1 MKRAREMMKDVALKT
16 LLGLVAACNDAAA
29 GYAKAAKSVRHQDLS
44 NWLTRISYER
54 ERFAVD
60 LSEAISELEK
70 KPVTDLQEGGILR
83 GGWPELEQGLRSKE
97 EQEILEECILGDTG
111 TLKHYQDALAQDLP
125 ASIRS
130 IVEGQKAAV
139 ERDLDSLRSRVSRHK
154 SQHA

>member
-1 MKRAREMMKDVALKT
+1 MKRAREIMEDIALKA
-16 LLGLVAACNDAAA
+16 LLSLVAACNDAAE
-29 GYAKAAKSVRHQDLS
+29 GYANAAKSVRHQDLS
-44 NWLTRISYER
+44 NWLARISYER

-60 LSEAISELEK
+60 LSDAISELEG
-70 KPVTDLQEGGILR
+70 KPRIDLQQGGILH
-83 GGWPELEQGLRSKE
+83 GGWPELEQRLQPKG

-111 TLKHYQDALAQDLP
+111 TLKHYDHALAQDLP